1 MTKHLV
7 AFIVLLLPVLFTG
20 NMASAQGLRAS
31 PGLRMPEIGA
41 SPLAGNRAGS
51 SQPQTVDFIVAVVNS
66 EPITNFE
73 IRSRMFRLEQQL
85 QQQGQALPPRNEL
98 ARQVLERLI
107 ADRAQVQAARVSGL
121 RIEDSAVDLAVEGI
135 AQQNQLSVEGLR
147 RQLASDGS
155 NFNQFRNELRDE
167 MLLTRYR
174 QREVESRI
182 TISEQEIDR
191 FLREQQQQPAA
202 ANSAGPSAGSSRST
216 NGLALNLAEILVP
229 VPETANPAQIAALQA
244 QAQQIF
250 ERARQPNADFAALL
264 REASTSAANPGRT
277 SSGSS
282 SGGETGL
289 RPIERLPTLFVEA
302 TQNLRAGE
310 VAGPLRSGAGFHVLK
325 VIEKR
330 QSGQTTDM
338 LVTQNRA
345 RHILLR
351 LGPQMTQEAAIAK
364 LADFKKRI
372 QAGQADFAALARES
386 SDDGSAKAGGDL
398 GWANPGM
405 FVPEF
410 ENALNA
416 LAPGKIADPVVSRF
430 GVHLIELLERR
441 DAKLSPREQREAART
456 VLREQKLEEATVLW
470 AQDIR
475 GRAYV
480 EIREAPR

>member
-7 AFIVLLLPVLFTG
+7 ALIVLLSPVLFTG
-20 NMASAQGLRAS
+20 TVASAQGLRAS

-41 SPLAGNRAGS
+41 TPLAGNRAGS

-191 FLREQQQQPAA
+191 FLREQQQPAA
-202 ANSAGPSAGSSRST
+202 ASGAGSSAGSSRST

-264 REASTSAANPGRT
+264 REVSASAANPGRN

-351 LGPQMTQEAAIAK
+351 LGPQMTQEAAIAT

-372 QAGQADFAALARES
+372 QTGQADFAALARES

-410 ENALNA
+410 ETALNA
-416 LAPGKIADPVVSRF
+416 LAPGQIANPVVSRF

-441 DAKLSPREQREAART
+441 DAKLSPREQREAARNI
-456 VLREQKLEEATVLW
+456 LRDQKLEEATVLW